1 MKSCIVL
8 FKLCKENYRVQS
20 KILDVSF
27 SIEFRFETKIGC
39 FVTRL
44 CAFAHSYSYKFSQI
58 TMAPDLLRK
67 EPHIHISSVI
77 FVLSIMLINVFICP
91 YSFVNITVIPVHSY
105 YFIFCFKLYFPIVIS
120 SSITFIYYFS
130 VRIKPIQN
138 PVTKTK
144 KTHRDIILA

>member
-8 FKLCKENYRVQS
+8 LKLCKENHAVQS
-20 KILDVSF
+20 KISGISF
-27 SIEFRFETKIGC
+27 STEFRFETKIGC

-44 CAFAHSYSYKFSQI
+44 CAFAHSYSFTFSQI
-58 TMAPDLLRK
+58 TMAPDLLWK

-77 FVLSIMLINVFICP
+77 FVLSIMLMNVFICP

>member
-8 FKLCKENYRVQS
+8 LKLCKENDGVQS
-20 KILDVSF
+20 KISGISF

-58 TMAPDLLRK
+58 TMAPDLLWK

-77 FVLSIMLINVFICP
+77 FVLSIMFMNVFICP